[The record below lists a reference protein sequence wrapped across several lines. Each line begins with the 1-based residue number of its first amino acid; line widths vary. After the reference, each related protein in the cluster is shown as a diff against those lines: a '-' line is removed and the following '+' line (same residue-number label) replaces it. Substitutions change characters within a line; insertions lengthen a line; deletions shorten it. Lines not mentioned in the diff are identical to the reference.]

1 LSTLTL
7 ALGSLAL
14 ILLLIGLRVPI
25 GVAMGAVAFFGFWYL
40 RNLDVALSV
49 LRDSPFVFAANWDL
63 SAIPMFLLMG
73 AVAANSGVGTA
84 LFRAAVA
91 WFGALPGGLAVATNW
106 ACAGFGAASGSSV
119 AAAAVMARLAI
130 PEMLKHKYDKG
141 LATGVCA
148 SGGTLDALIPPS
160 IAFVIYGIF
169 AEVSIVKLL
178 LAGILPGILTATV
191 YMLMIMGRA
200 WLNPAVAPPVVFE
213 DRRALWRERWA
224 SLAEIWP
231 VVVLILGVIGGLYAG
246 VVTPTEGG
254 AAGALLAVLIGLVQR
269 KLSWGG
275 FVDAFKDAMGTTAQL
290 FFVGIG
296 AVIYT
301 KFLAL
306 AGAADMFKDLIG
318 AWAIDPLFL
327 VIGVSLIYVVLG
339 MFLDPLGMVLLTI
352 PVFVPMFA
360 ALKMDLVWFGVLVVK
375 FIGIGLLTPPVGFN
389 VYVVKNVVG
398 DSIPLEKIF
407 RGCLWFLACEVVIMT
422 LLISYPEIS
431 LWLPNSMYAP
441 MAR

>member
-1 LSTLTL
+1 MSTLTL
-7 ALGSLAL
+7 SLGSLGL

-25 GVAMGAVAFFGFWYL
+25 GVSMGAVAFCGLWYL
-40 RNLDVALSV
+40 RNLNVALSV
-49 LRDSPFVFAANWDL
+49 LRDTPFVFAASWDL

-73 AVAANSGVGTA
+73 AVAGNSGIGTA

-91 WFGALPGGLAVATNW
+91 WFGQLPGGLAVATNW
-106 ACAGFGAASGSSV
+106 ASAGFGAASGSSV

-130 PEMLKHKYDKG
+130 PEMLKRKYDKG

-191 YMLMIMGRA
+191 YMIMIVGRA
-200 WLNPAVAPPVVFE
+200 WFNPAIGPPIVFE
-213 DRRALWRERWA
+213 DRQALWRERWA
-224 SLAEIWP
+224 SLGEIWP
-231 VVVLILGVIGGLYAG
+231 VLVLVLGVIGGLYTG

-254 AAGALLAVLIGLVQR
+254 AAGALLAVAIGVVRR
-269 KLSWGG
+269 KLSWQG
-275 FVDAFKDAMGTTAQL
+275 FVDAFKDAIGTTSQL

-306 AGAADMFKDLIG
+306 AGSAEMFTELIG
-318 AWAIDPLFL
+318 SWAINPILL
-327 VIGVSLIYVVLG
+327 VIGVSFIYVILG
-339 MFLDPLGMVLLTI
+339 MFLDPLGMILLTI

-398 DSIPLEKIF
+398 DSIPLEMIF
-407 RGCLWFLACEVVIMT
+407 KGCLWFLACEIVIMT
-422 LLISYPEIS
+422 LLIAYPEIS
-431 LWLPNSMYAP
+431 LWLPNSMN
-441 MAR
+441 

>member
-1 LSTLTL
+1 MSTLSL
-7 ALGSLAL
+7 SLGSLAC

-25 GVAMGAVAFFGFWYL
+25 GVSMASVALVGLWYL
-40 RNLDVALSV
+40 RDLNVALSV
-49 LRDSPFVFAANWDL
+49 LRDTPFVFAASWDL

-73 AVAANSGVGTA
+73 AVAGNSGIGTA

-91 WFGALPGGLAVATNW
+91 WFGKLPGGLAVATNW
-106 ACAGFGAASGSSV
+106 ASAGFGAASGSSV
-119 AAAAVMARLAI
+119 AAAAVMARLAV

-160 IAFVIYGIF
+160 ISFVIYGIF

-191 YMLMIMGRA
+191 YMIMIIGRA
-200 WLNPAVAPPVVFE
+200 WLNPSLAPPIEFP
-213 DRRALWRERWA
+213 DRAALWRERWA

-231 VVVLILGVIGGLYAG
+231 IVVLILGVIGGLYSG
-246 VVTPTEGG
+246 IVTPTEGG
-254 AAGALLAVLIGLVQR
+254 AAGALLAVVIGLIQR
-269 KLSWGG
+269 KLSWAGL
-275 FVDAFKDAMGTTAQL
+275 VDSFKDAIGTTSQL

-306 AGAADMFKDLIG
+306 AGSAEMFTNLIG
-318 AWAIDPLFL
+318 SWAIDPILL
-327 VIGVSLIYVVLG
+327 VIAVSIIYVILG
-339 MFLDPLGMVLLTI
+339 MFLDPLGMILLTI

-360 ALKMDLVWFGVLVVK
+360 ALKLDLVWFGVLVVK
-375 FIGIGLLTPPVGFN
+375 YIGIGLLTPPVGFN
-389 VYVVKNVVG
+389 VYVVKNAVG
-398 DSIPLEKIF
+398 DSIPLETIF
-407 RGCLWFLACEVVIMT
+407 KGCLWFLVCEIFIMT
-422 LLISYPEIS
+422 LLIAFPQIS
-431 LWLPNSMYAP
+431 LWLPNSM
-441 MAR
+441 

>member
-1 LSTLTL
+1 MSTLAL
-7 ALGSLAL
+7 SLGSLAL

-25 GVAMGAVAFFGFWYL
+25 GVSMASVAFVGLWYL
-40 RNLDVALSV
+40 RDLNVALSV
-49 LRDSPFVFAANWDL
+49 LRDTPFVFAASWDL

-73 AVAANSGVGTA
+73 AVAGNSGIGTA

-91 WFGALPGGLAVATNW
+91 WFGKLPGGLAVATNW
-106 ACAGFGAASGSSV
+106 ASAGFGAASGSSV
-119 AAAAVMARLAI
+119 AAAAVMARLAV

-160 IAFVIYGIF
+160 ISFVIYGIF

-191 YMLMIMGRA
+191 YMIMIIGRA
-200 WLNPAVAPPVVFE
+200 WLNPSLAPPIEFP
-213 DRRALWRERWA
+213 DRAALWRERWA

-231 VVVLILGVIGGLYAG
+231 IVVLILGVIGGLYTG
-246 VVTPTEGG
+246 IVTPTEGG
-254 AAGALLAVLIGLVQR
+254 AAGALLAVVIGLLQR
-269 KLSWGG
+269 KLGWAGL
-275 FVDAFKDAMGTTAQL
+275 VDSFKDAIGTTSQL

-306 AGAADMFKDLIG
+306 AGSAEMFTNLIG
-318 AWAIDPLFL
+318 SWAIDPILL
-327 VIGVSLIYVVLG
+327 VIAVSIIYVILG
-339 MFLDPLGMVLLTI
+339 MFLDPLGMILLTI

-375 FIGIGLLTPPVGFN
+375 YIGIGLLTPPVGFN
-389 VYVVKNVVG
+389 VYVVKNAVG
-398 DSIPLEKIF
+398 DSIPLETIF
-407 RGCLWFLACEVVIMT
+407 KGCLWFLVCEIFIMT
-422 LLISYPEIS
+422 LLIAFPQIS
-431 LWLPNSMYAP
+431 LWLPNSM
-441 MAR
+441 